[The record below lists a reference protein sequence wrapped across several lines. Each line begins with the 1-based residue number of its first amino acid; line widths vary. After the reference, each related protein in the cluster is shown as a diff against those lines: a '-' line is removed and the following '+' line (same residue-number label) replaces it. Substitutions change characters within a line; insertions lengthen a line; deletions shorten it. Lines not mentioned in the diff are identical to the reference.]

1 MAITR
6 VKIRAKIEGAG
17 FSVETPYIQSFSV
30 RKVRND
36 ISSFNASIKVNRE
49 SFPDDGSLTGEIV
62 ISAGVKDNLKKIFT
76 GIVRKANIS
85 PCWNDPTYVILSIS
99 GEDILSELKNKKITR
114 RQIKEK
120 GPWAL
125 ITGIDRKGHRSDRFK
140 YINRS
145 KVDMSESGEVE
156 DQNIIKKNN
165 DSPMKDLAT
174 YKENVNREEQSTL
187 NIQIFNT
194 EDAAV

>member
-30 RKVRND
+30 RKVRNEV
-36 ISSFNASIKVNRE
+36 SSFSASIKINRE
-49 SFPDDGSLTGEIV
+49 SFADDGSLEGLII

-85 PCWNDPTYVILSIS
+85 PCWNDPTYVILNIS
-99 GEDILSELKNKKITR
+99 GEDILSELRNKKITR

-125 ITGIDRKGHRSDRFK
+125 ITGIDRKGHRSDKFK

-145 KVDMSESGEVE
+145 KIDMSESGEVE
-156 DQNIIKKNN
+156 DPNITKKNN
-165 DSPMKDLAT
+165 ESPMKALAT
-174 YKENVNREEQSTL
+174 AKENAFREEQATL
-187 NIQIFNT
+187 NIQVYDT
-194 EDAAV
+194 VSSPA